1 MLWLMLVMLLPS
13 QWAVSGLLLL
23 LMLLAMMVVV
33 IVGWGRR

>member
-23 LMLLAMMVVV
+23 LMLMAMMVVV